1 MKRKLRRLKKIVTN
15 VKNKI
20 KKMFGKLNLEYVA
33 IIIIIIMGIC
43 VLIASYFICNND
55 AKNIAVGLGT
65 GIVTSAL
72 VTIYLELINSKI
84 EKRKANRY
92 KKMLLN
98 PLAEA
103 VDRLYVHIAL
113 NINEYRVREKV
124 GNSLLLPLKD
134 TKEVTDFFSKMQEI
148 EFDNINENE
157 KTKYDKIIKI
167 SMTYFTEVIT
177 QYEMLPFDILVT
189 DNIITQE
196 EYDQLKHFDLV
207 NECKRCINMLNNMD
221 LTEQDNYKE
230 SIRLIQ
236 VMFLFIN
243 RLIRIFEFMSAK
255 IEKENKWIKSHL
267 DDIYFNEIYRFS
279 DEYIQQ
285 SQERAE
291 AEAEYYA
298 EHPELIEEQDES
310 DEDRLHRKINEA
322 IWSGDAETIK
332 ECFPQIDKDNKQIQS
347 ELTWSVAKDVMKDKK
362 LRKLY
367 YQKYGVKYKL
377 QKEKR

>member
-15 VKNKI
+15 VKNRI

-43 VLIASYFICNND
+43 VLIASCFICNDD

-92 KKMLLN
+92 KIMLLN

-332 ECFPQIDKDNKQIQS
+332 ECFPQIDKDNRQIQS

>member
-1 MKRKLRRLKKIVTN
+1 
-15 VKNKI
+15 
-20 KKMFGKLNLEYVA
+20 MFGKLNLEYVA

>member
-15 VKNKI
+15 VINRI

-43 VLIASYFICNND
+43 VLIASCFICNND

>member
-43 VLIASYFICNND
+43 VLIASCFICNND